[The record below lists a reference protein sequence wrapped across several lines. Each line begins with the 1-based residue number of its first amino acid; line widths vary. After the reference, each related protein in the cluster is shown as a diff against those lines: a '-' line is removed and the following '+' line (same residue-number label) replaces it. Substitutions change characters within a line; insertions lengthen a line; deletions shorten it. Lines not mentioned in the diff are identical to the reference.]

1 MSIALVTNGFFVN
14 DKTEE
19 IRRLLADGFLSHG
32 VRPIQLR
39 NSELYADVTER
50 LAGHPI
56 SSVITPL

>member
-39 NSELYADVTER
+39 KHLLLT
-50 LAGHPI
+50 
-56 SSVITPL
+56 